1 MISMIKLI
9 ILIVLLTPK
18 EIKSN
23 DEYMQ
28 SSDSYMSQQS
38 CSCPPLKPIIKYI
51 AVEVPKI
58 VQVPSP
64 APPPIPMP
72 PQPMK
77 PRTKFIGKFS
87 WIPINP
93 WVNLA
98 LRLWIGLVI
107 SLVKL
112 FFSLIRN

>member
-1 MISMIKLI
+1 MIKLI

-77 PRTKFIGKFS
+77 PRTKFIAIQEIQVPSPASGPMS
-87 WIPINP
+87 GWGGQ
-93 WVNLA
+93 
-98 LRLWIGLVI
+98 R
-107 SLVKL
+107 
-112 FFSLIRN
+112 